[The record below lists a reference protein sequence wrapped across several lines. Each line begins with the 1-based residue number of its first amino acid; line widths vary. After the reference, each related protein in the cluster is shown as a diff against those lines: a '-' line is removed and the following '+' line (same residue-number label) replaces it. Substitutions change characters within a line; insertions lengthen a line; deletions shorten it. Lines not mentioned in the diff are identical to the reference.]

1 MSVTARVWV
10 ICIAIF
16 LLILVGVP
24 LRRFLM
30 G

>member
-1 MSVTARVWV
+1 MGVTTKVWV

-16 LLILVGVP
+16 LLILIGVP